1 VKLWVAGI
9 LMVAAVGLWLVL
21 SVRHPAQNPV
31 SPSITNDSTGA
42 TLPEL
47 GSVLTPL
54 PEGSGKEIA
63 ERACLPCHSS
73 DILRQ
78 QRLNEKQ
85 WTAELTK
92 MAGWGAELSDSDR
105 VGLLPYLMIQFGPDN
120 DRFQPAAV
128 RPVRP

>member
-1 VKLWVAGI
+1 MKLWVAGI

-21 SVRHPAQNPV
+21 SVRHPAQNLI
-31 SPSITNDSTGA
+31 SQATTTDSTGA
-42 TLPEL
+42 ALPGL
-47 GSVLTPL
+47 GSVITPL
-54 PEGSGKEIA
+54 PEGTGKAIA

-105 VGLLPYLMIQFGPDN
+105 AALLPYFMSQFGPDN
-120 DRFQPAAV
+120 ERFQPVPV
-128 RPVRP
+128 RPVQP